1 MFHDKK
7 SPYFSFRAQYNTC
20 TQYLTYL
27 RLLNIYDVKHNGN
40 TPVFPTDYVNLWY
53 EVPIT

>member
-27 RLLNIYDVKHNGN
+27 RLPNIYDVKHNGN